1 MQVVVVTLGAAG
13 VLAALSKRHPRYA
26 AMRAAPPL
34 QRLPQVAA
42 LPPAVWGEAG
52 DLATV
57 SVGAIAVPA
66 EQLCN
71 TLGAGVCALVGCF
84 EWGGGVCIAEY
95 RYLTLSYLKVT
106 SPWLASFYF

>member
-1 MQVVVVTLGAAG
+1 MAAGVQVVVVTLGAAG

-71 TLGAGVCALVGCF
+71 TLGAGV
-84 EWGGGVCIAEY
+84 W
-95 RYLTLSYLKVT
+95 
-106 SPWLASFYF
+106 